1 MMRRVVTLSLF
12 LTRNLFRTLLGVLPP
27 ALTLLVY
34 RLTFTYRNQGDPD
47 YFTAVGGLGLALVSV
62 VTAFL
67 VADRAN
73 RAAMYP
79 LVARLPRR
87 AELLAATV
95 LSIVMIML
103 AMAALYTGCVILFQN
118 MSLTPI
124 ELILIAPRWLVVFV
138 FAATLGMMMSKLA
151 SRAGSHLFVWGLLG
165 GMAFLRERV
174 ILFDVPA
181 FLTDSVELIVRP
193 ITHTLTTTL
202 EPFSIQILPALML
215 TLLYA
220 GGLFA
225 LAVWLFRHKDLLWLE

>member
-1 MMRRVVTLSLF
+1 MMPRVVTLSLF
-12 LTRNLFRTLLGVLPP
+12 LTRNLFRTLLGILPP

-47 YFTAVGGLGLALVSV
+47 YFTAVGGLGLALVGV

-95 LSIVMIML
+95 LSIVMIMS
-103 AMAALYTGCVILFQN
+103 AMATLYTGCVIIFQN

-124 ELILIAPRWLVVFV
+124 ELMLIAPRWLVVFV
-138 FAATLGMMMSKLA
+138 FAATLGVMMSKLA
-151 SRAGSHLFVWGLLG
+151 SRAGSHLIAWGLLG

-181 FLTDSVELIVRP
+181 FLTDNVEFIVRP
-193 ITHTLTTTL
+193 LTYALTTTL

-215 TLLYA
+215 TLFYA

-225 LAVWLFRHKDLLWLE
+225 LAVWLFRCKDLLWVE

>member
-1 MMRRVVTLSLF
+1 MMRRVITLSLF
-12 LTRNLFRTLLGVLPP
+12 LTRNLFRTLLGILPP

-47 YFTAVGGLGLALVSV
+47 YFTAVGGLGLALVSI

-95 LSIVMIML
+95 LSIVVIML
-103 AMAALYTGCVILFQN
+103 AMATLYTGCVIVFQN

-124 ELILIAPRWLVVFV
+124 ELMLIAPRWLVVFV
-138 FAATLGMMMSKLA
+138 FTATLGVLMSKLA
-151 SRAGSHLFVWGLLG
+151 SRAGSHLIVWGVARRNGVL
-165 GMAFLRERV
+165 AR
-174 ILFDVPA
+174 
-181 FLTDSVELIVRP
+181 
-193 ITHTLTTTL
+193 
-202 EPFSIQILPALML
+202 
-215 TLLYA
+215 A
-220 GGLFA
+220 GHF
-225 LAVWLFRHKDLLWLE
+225 V

>member
-1 MMRRVVTLSLF
+1 MRRVVTLSLF
-12 LTRNLFRTLLGVLPP
+12 LTRNLFSTLLGVLPP

-47 YFTAVGGLGLALVSV
+47 YFTAVGGLGLGLVGV

-87 AELLAATV
+87 AELLAAVV
-95 LSIVMIML
+95 LSIVIIMV
-103 AMAALYTGCVILFQN
+103 AMAMLYTGCVLGFQN
-118 MSLTPI
+118 MALTPI
-124 ELILIAPRWLVVFV
+124 ELILVVPRWLVVFV
-138 FAATLGMMMSKLA
+138 FVATLGLLMSKLA
-151 SRAGSHLFVWGLLG
+151 SRADSHLIVWGLLG

-181 FLTDSVELIVRP
+181 FLTDSIELVVRP
-193 ITHTLTTTL
+193 ITYTLTTML
-202 EPFSIQILPALML
+202 EPFSIQILPALLL
-215 TLLYA
+215 TLVYA
-220 GGLFA
+220 GGLFSM
-225 LAVWLFRHKDLLWLE
+225 AVWLFRRKDLLWLE